1 MYRRPNHVASA
12 VPVSSASCAVV
23 TWTFLRH
30 VFCTLMAVTRARAE
44 TTVPSGTPYRPSS
57 VRSSRRSS

>member
-1 MYRRPNHVASA
+1 MYRRPNQVASA

-23 TWTFLRH
+23 TCTFLRH
-30 VFCTLMAVTRARAE
+30 VFWTLMAVTRARAE
-44 TTVPSGTPYRPSS
+44 TTVPSATPYRSPS